1 MLSMNALHPSF
12 AISIFLLAFLTAFI
26 LNKLF
31 KHPINSKRFESVDGL
46 RGFLAIAVFMHH
58 ASIWYPYINT
68 GVWELPSSNLYTQL
82 GHTGVALFF
91 MISCFLFVSK
101 MLQVKDKGFNWNN
114 FFISRFF
121 RLSPL
126 YFFSIAVLVLILLQ
140 TDHWA
145 FNTPAPIFAKT
156 LVEWFGFGI
165 FGQNYINNSMLTFVV
180 NAGVVWSLPYEW
192 LLYFSLP
199 VLSILIPKARASIFY
214 ILIGVTFVLIFN
226 NIHGIF
232 IEHIFSFLG
241 GAIAP
246 IIMRYNKVKFNI
258 NHLFFSLAVIIC
270 FGLILTFKSSSN
282 PLCKLVITIA
292 FTIIALGNNLFG
304 LLKSSSLAFLGEIS
318 YSTYLLHGMVLFIFF
333 HYLIGMEKMASL
345 SELKYCLVIL
355 GITPIVV
362 IVSFLSY
369 QLIELPFMKLSKKIQ
384 VKNL

>member
-1 MLSMNALHPSF
+1 
-12 AISIFLLAFLTAFI
+12 
-26 LNKLF
+26 
-31 KHPINSKRFESVDGL
+31 
-46 RGFLAIAVFMHH
+46 
-58 ASIWYPYINT
+58 
-68 GVWELPSSNLYTQL
+68 
-82 GHTGVALFF
+82 
-91 MISCFLFVSK
+91 
-101 MLQVKDKGFNWNN
+101 
-114 FFISRFF
+114 
-121 RLSPL
+121 
-126 YFFSIAVLVLILLQ
+126 
-140 TDHWA
+140 
-145 FNTPAPIFAKT
+145 
-156 LVEWFGFGI
+156 
-165 FGQNYINNSMLTFVV
+165 MLTFVV

-369 QLIELPFMKLSKKIQ
+369 QLIELPFMKLSKKIRA
-384 VKNL
+384 KNL